1 MNAVVFLKDQKVS
14 MAMGRPWEKPTF
26 PEKTRIFSRG
36 GSSVCG
42 YEELPE
48 HLVQAFRAME
58 IVAPPEKVIVST
70 AGAVSPECIG
80 RGEMDWLP
88 TSFVEDGARAWVVTH
103 SWSESGGGCGRPC
116 DYVFTYRKEYIGGM
130 FIRDAEFQK
139 WASDLF
145 KNHPLAKLI
154 ENDFGN
160 WFNLVLPPEN
170 DPRNWSGVE
179 ITKEDFGR
187 RFEFKWGRCIGH
199 IVVRLGVNPP
209 KKTGKS

>member
-1 MNAVVFLKDQKVS
+1 
-14 MAMGRPWEKPTF
+14 MGRPWEKPTF

-36 GSSVCG
+36 GSSVYG

-58 IVAPPEKVIVST
+58 IVAPPEDVVVSMVE
-70 AGAVSPECIG
+70 ARGISLEGIEQRIARGA
-80 RGEMDWLP
+80 MDWLEWLP
-88 TSFVEDGARAWVVTH
+88 TSLLDGGARAWILRH
-103 SWSESGGGCGRPC
+103 SWSEPSGFQNWYRGG
-116 DYVFTYRKEYIGGM
+116 V

-160 WFNLVLPPEN
+160 WFNLVLPPGS

-187 RFEFKWGRCIGH
+187 RFEFKWGRCTGH
-199 IVVRLGVNPP
+199 ILVRLGTNPP
-209 KKTGKS
+209 KKTGRS